1 MLINF
6 HKQIYCFSGKKKARM
21 EEDDDDDLTGD
32 MEDPTPENSI
42 SEVKITPM
50 NAGKADLQPSKGASS
65 YMDMDE
71 ADVGGD
77 KDENS
82 RDVSGSGMGH
92 PISNKEDNDD
102 NVTEQTHHIIVP
114 SYRFVCLCNLF

>member
-1 MLINF
+1 
-6 HKQIYCFSGKKKARM
+6 M

-114 SYRFVCLCNLF
+114 SYRFVLVESFLICKKMSFKI